1 MHFILII
8 RGVRGEIMK
17 TYLRH
22 KILNVV
28 DIKGLT
34 ALEYL
39 DFEGKYRQYTESHD
53 FWELCFV
60 EEGEIT
66 LISKENQ
73 QRLIKNEIVLIP
85 PNTTHSYISNNG
97 NKNRAFVICFE
108 SFSHSLK
115 VLSQIKF
122 LLSDLQL
129 NCINTVISESKNTF
143 KMNDKDLLEVLPSPN
158 FAGQQVILLNLEY
171 LFITLIRQLSLEKNS
186 EIVFLNKEKFYQ
198 DLTEIIIGYFAKNLN
213 KKLSLD
219 DICKKFNYSRSFLCK
234 KFKEVTGET
243 LIGAFNRMKIEE
255 AKKMLLETN
264 ASISDISYSLGFGE
278 VKYFD
283 YLFKKYIGVS
293 PTKLRESKRG

>member
-1 MHFILII
+1 
-8 RGVRGEIMK
+8 MK

-39 DFEGKYRQYTESHD
+39 DFEGKYRQYTEAHD
-53 FWELCFV
+53 FWELCYV
-60 EEGEIT
+60 EDGEIT
-66 LISKENQ
+66 LILKDKEEKLLKNQ
-73 QRLIKNEIVLIP
+73 IILIP
-85 PNTTHSYISNNG
+85 PNITHSYRSNAG
-97 NKNRAFVICFE
+97 NLNKAFVICFE

-115 VLSQIKF
+115 VLSEVKF
-122 LLSDLQL
+122 SLNDLQL
-129 NCINTVISESKNTF
+129 NCILTAISECKNTF
-143 KMNDKDLLEVLPSPN
+143 KMNDEDLLEVLPSPN
-158 FAGQQVILLNLEY
+158 FAGQQIILLNLEY
-171 LFITLIRQLSLEKNS
+171 LFITLIRQLSLEKNP

-198 DLTEIIIGYFAKNLN
+198 DLADIVLEYFAKNLN

-219 DICKKFNYSRSFLCK
+219 EICKKFNYSRSFLCK

-255 AKKMLLETN
+255 AKKMLLETD
-264 ASISDISYSLGFGE
+264 ASISDISFSLGFGE

-283 YLFKKYIGVS
+283 YLFKKYNGVS
-293 PTKLRESKRG
+293 PTKLRENRRGK

>member
-1 MHFILII
+1 
-8 RGVRGEIMK
+8 MK

-53 FWELCFV
+53 FWELCYV

-66 LISKENQ
+66 LVSKKGEEKLKKDQ
-73 QRLIKNEIVLIP
+73 IILIE
-85 PNTTHSYISNNG
+85 PNTTHSYFSNKG
-97 NKNRAFVICFE
+97 NKNKAFVICFE
-108 SFSHSLK
+108 SFSHALK
-115 VLSQIKF
+115 VLSSIKF
-122 LLSDLQL
+122 SLTEIQI
-129 NCINTVISESKNTF
+129 NCISTIISESKNTF

-171 LFITLIRQLSLEKNS
+171 LFIMLIRQLSLERNP

-198 DLTEIIIGYFAKNLN
+198 DLTEIIIKYFSENLN
-213 KKLSLD
+213 KKLTLD

-234 KFKEVTGET
+234 KFKEVTGES

-255 AKKMLLETN
+255 ARKMLLKTD
-264 ASISDISYSLGFGE
+264 ASVSDISCSLGFDE

-283 YLFKKYIGVS
+283 YLFKKYTGVS
-293 PTKLRESKRG
+293 PTKLREIERGKSL